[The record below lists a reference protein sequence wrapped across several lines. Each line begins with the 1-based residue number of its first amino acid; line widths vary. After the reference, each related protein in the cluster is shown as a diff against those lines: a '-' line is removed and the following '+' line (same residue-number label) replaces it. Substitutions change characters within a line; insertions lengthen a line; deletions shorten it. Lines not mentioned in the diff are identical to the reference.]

1 MGASLQYQD
10 CASAV
15 QVTGQVTEA
24 AAVIAA
30 DRIAARCGSDA
41 NINSATGLAT
51 DYLNHFI
58 EAIMLMELAA
68 NSPDFT
74 EDFNAWRPMSY
85 REHFLA
91 SKFAG
96 RDIVI
101 AAYETADPAAR
112 ASLDSLAATM
122 TTMILTTRKTMTDDL
137 SPLAAGPLADRATAW
152 LKILVTRAGA
162 VINGGFDIAQ
172 PGAAQAVVDRLMQR
186 TA

>member
-10 CASAV
+10 CASTV
-15 QVTGQVTEA
+15 QVTEA
-24 AAVIAA
+24 AADIAA
-30 DRIAARCGSDA
+30 EGAAAPCRTGA

-68 NSPDFT
+68 SSPDFI
-74 EDFNAWRPMSY
+74 EDFNGWRPMGY
-85 REHFLA
+85 CEHFLA

-122 TTMILTTRKTMTDDL
+122 TTMILATRKTMTDDL
-137 SPLAAGPLADRATAW
+137 SPLAAGPLVDRAVTW

-162 VINGGFDIAQ
+162 VINGGFDVAQ